1 MWRQWTGQVII
12 LQTSDLGVQVQA
24 FTLGCFLG
32 KKHCSTL
39 SLFTHPVGRT
49 NNYPLKG
56 GGGRVGTL
64 LTEGLKKSPV
74 PSHPSYWLKLTFYL
88 AVICFN
94 YKGMVPIHNIH
105 LINQYYS
112 NMFAVFI
119 V

>member
-32 KKHCSTL
+32 KKIAPLC
-39 SLFTHPVGRT
+39 LFSPTGRT

-64 LTEGLKKSPV
+64 LTEGFKKSPV
-74 PSHPSYWLKLTFYL
+74 PNHPSYWLKLTFYL
-88 AVICFN
+88 TVICFN